1 MNYEQARAYVA
12 NVSRS
17 GSILGLDSI
26 ENLMH
31 ELGDMQEKLKI
42 IHIAGTNGKGSTGAY
57 LERVLIEAGYRVG
70 RYTSP
75 AVFDPMEV
83 WRINLQS
90 MSHEEYADIMEQ
102 VKRACDYMVEKGM
115 EHPTIFEVETAMAFL
130 YFYQKK
136 CDYVLLEVGMG
147 GRTDAT
153 NLIRKPVCSVI
164 TSVSMDHM
172 QFLGNTLT
180 EIAQAKAGIIK
191 KDCPV
196 VTIMQKA
203 EAMEAIK
210 AEAEKQ
216 HASLYVAD
224 VSKVSEENDTLREI
238 KFHYPG
244 LGTVITHLTGTYQ
257 VENCCLAVT
266 VLKDVL
272 GIADQTILDGIKNTV
287 WPGRFEIIREQ
298 PLFLLDGAHNEDAAL
313 KLKAS
318 VENYFT
324 NIPITYIIGVLADKE
339 HKKVLEAMLP
349 YAGAVFTVTP
359 DNPRAMRAEELA
371 SEAEEIVDCL
381 WKEKVRKPEKA
392 QGAEN
397 SPQEAGWME
406 EKPEV
411 KACSSISEAVQLALE
426 HTKKDGMILAF
437 GSLSY
442 LKEIK
447 QIAQVDGSI

>member
-1 MNYEQARAYVA
+1 MNYEQARAYAA

-31 ELGDMQEKLKI
+31 ELGDIQEQLKI

-57 LERVLIEAGYRVG
+57 LERVLLEAGCRVG

-83 WRINLQS
+83 WRIDLKS

-102 VKRACDYMVEKGM
+102 VKRACDRMVEKGM

-130 YFYQKK
+130 YFYQKN

-210 AEAEKQ
+210 AEAKKQ
-216 HASLYVAD
+216 HARLSVAD

-313 KLKAS
+313 KLKTS

-371 SEAEEIVDCL
+371 SEAEVIMERL
-381 WKEKVRKPEKA
+381 WKEKARKPEKA

-397 SPQEAGWME
+397 SPQGAGCTE
-406 EKPEV
+406 EKPKV
-411 KACSSISEAVQLALE
+411 KACSSMREAVRLALE
-426 HTKKDGMILAF
+426 HTKKDGVILAF